1 MRDLFVQ
8 AAGVLAIVVALVH
21 GYLGESKVF
30 VAARIEPGWAS
41 RLMRS
46 LYRCTVIDWA
56 ALGVLL
62 ILVPTMA
69 SGQARHA
76 IIIASAAVY
85 AAAAAGNAWSTRGRH
100 FGWVLMLLVVA
111 LALAGI

>member
-8 AAGVLAIVVALVH
+8 AAGVLAIVAALVH
-21 GYLGESKVF
+21 GYLGESKIF
-30 VAARIEPGWAS
+30 AVAQIEPRWAS

-46 LYRCTVIDWA
+46 LYRCTVLDWVA
-56 ALGVLL
+56 FGALL
-62 ILVPTMA
+62 ILVPAMG

-76 IIIASAAVY
+76 IIVASAAVY
-85 AAAAAGNAWSTRGRH
+85 AAAATGNAWSTRGRH
-100 FGWVLMLLVVA
+100 FGWVLMLVVVA